1 MTRIDPYDREYAHPE
16 SLQRAELRRLVDHA
30 VQELAAVPVG
40 TEVVAVPQDPAIAD
54 FTAAAT
60 FNHRVLALLRSR
72 ATMLLANGVEPGQLG
87 RLLFPT
93 VDGAD
98 DPADQADRVNDW
110 LEELR
115 ALPIQQGDPA
125 APETAEDR
133 IWARTLRRA
142 LPDVYA
148 NAHIDLGKAGEL
160 DLYLEEFE
168 AALDLRRQ
176 LTTRLLHS
184 ACAARAADHT
194 WAELAAL
201 LRLHTDDDD
210 PAHATFSW
218 LVPGD
223 PTDLR
228 TVTWRCGGRSGCGQ
242 VIEDASPANG
252 VTAEHGHA
260 SDCARRARDVAAA
273 NAEIEGQQT

>member
-1 MTRIDPYDREYAHPE
+1 VTRIDPYDREYAHPE

-30 VQELAAVPVG
+30 VQDLAAEPVG
-40 TEVVAVPQDPAIAD
+40 TQMVAVPQDPAIAD
-54 FTAAAT
+54 FTAVAA

-72 ATMLLANGVEPGQLG
+72 AKMMLANGVDRSQLGQL
-87 RLLFPT
+87 LFAA
-93 VDGAD
+93 DDDAD
-98 DPADQADRVNDW
+98 DPIERADRVEGW
-110 LEELR
+110 LEELC
-115 ALPIQQGDPA
+115 ALPIQQREPA
-125 APETAEDR
+125 APESAEDR

-148 NAHIDLGKAGEL
+148 NAHIDLGKTGEL

-168 AALDLRRQ
+168 AALDLWRQ
-176 LTTRLLHS
+176 LMTRLLHS

-194 WAELAAL
+194 WADLAAL

-223 PTDLR
+223 QTDIR
-228 TVTWRCGGRSGCGQ
+228 TVTWRCGGRIGCGQ
-242 VIEDASPANG
+242 IIDDASPANG
-252 VTAEHGHA
+252 ITAEHGHA